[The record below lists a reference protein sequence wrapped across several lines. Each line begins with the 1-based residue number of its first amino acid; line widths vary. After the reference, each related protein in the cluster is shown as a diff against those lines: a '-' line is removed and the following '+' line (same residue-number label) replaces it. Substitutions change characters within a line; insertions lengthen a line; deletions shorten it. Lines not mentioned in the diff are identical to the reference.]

1 MSDALGR
8 IDAFVLA
15 GGLGTRLSKAVPGL
29 QKVVAPVAG
38 RSILAQVLDQLA
50 DAGIGRAVV
59 GVGHLAGQVRASLG
73 ESHGPMALAY
83 SEEAEPLGTAG
94 ALRHARDLLGSDP
107 VLVLN
112 GDSYVEANLA
122 AFLAWH
128 RARSAA
134 ASILLTT
141 VSDPSRYGTVE
152 ADPVGRV
159 VAFREKAPA
168 DPAHAV
174 GKRSAAAWISAGV
187 YLLGRSVIEGLPQ
200 RAPYSLE
207 RDVFPSL
214 VGAGLHA
221 YRGGGRFIDIGT
233 PEAYAEA
240 QGFFAPGRV
249 ERAMPPEARPFVV
262 LDRDGTVI
270 VERHYLSDPAGVA
283 LLPGAAEGLRAMR
296 RAGLGLV
303 VATNQAGVGRGHFPE
318 GQVAEVHARMTELLA
333 AEGVVLDGIFYCP
346 HHPDVAC
353 DCRKPATGLV
363 RQAVAA
369 LGPGAAPVA
378 VVGDKRCD
386 IDLARALDVP
396 GVLVTT
402 GYGAAELATGAV
414 DPDYVV
420 DSLPEAAAV
429 LRSSPLPAPKEPVPV
444 S

>member
-15 GGLGTRLSKAVPGL
+15 GGLGTRLSKAVPDH

-38 RSILAQVLDQLA
+38 RSVLAQVLDQLA
-50 DAGIGRAVV
+50 DAGIRRAVV
-59 GVGHLAGQVRASLG
+59 GVGHLASQVRASLG
-73 ESHGPMALAY
+73 ESHGPIALAY

-94 ALRHARDLLGSDP
+94 ALRHARDLLASDP

-112 GDSYVEANLA
+112 GDSYVEVNLA

-128 RARSAA
+128 RARRAA

-141 VSDPSRYGTVE
+141 VPDPGRYGTVE
-152 ADPVGRV
+152 ADPGGRV
-159 VAFREKAPA
+159 IAFREKAPA
-168 DPAHAV
+168 DPAQAE
-174 GKRSAAAWISAGV
+174 GKRSAPVWISAGV
-187 YLLGRSVIEGLPQ
+187 YLLSRAVIEGLAQ
-200 RAPYSLE
+200 RAPSSLE
-207 RDVFPSL
+207 RDVFPFL
-214 VGAGLHA
+214 VGAGLYA
-221 YRGGGRFIDIGT
+221 YQGGGRFIDIGT
-233 PEAYAEA
+233 PESYAEA
-240 QGFFAPGRV
+240 QEFFASGRV
-249 ERAMPPEARPFVV
+249 ERAMPREARPFVV

-270 VERHYLSDPAGVA
+270 VERHYLSDPAGVT

-303 VATNQAGVGRGHFPE
+303 VATNQAGVGRGYFPE
-318 GQVAEVHARMTELLA
+318 ERVAQVHARMTELLA
-333 AEGVVLDGIFYCP
+333 ADGVVLDGIFYCP
-346 HHPDVAC
+346 HHPDAAC
-353 DCRKPATGLV
+353 DCRKPGTGMV

-369 LGPGAAPVA
+369 LGPGATPVA

-386 IDLARALDVP
+386 IDLARALAVP

-402 GYGAAELATGAV
+402 GYGTAELATGAV

-420 DSLPEAAAV
+420 NSLPEAAAV